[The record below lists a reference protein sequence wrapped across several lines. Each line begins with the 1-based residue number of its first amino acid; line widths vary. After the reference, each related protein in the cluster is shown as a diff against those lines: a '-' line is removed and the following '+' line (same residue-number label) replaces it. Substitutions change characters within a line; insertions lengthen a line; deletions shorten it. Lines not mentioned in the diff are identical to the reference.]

1 MRLPKVVIIGRP
13 NVGKSSL
20 FNRII
25 GKRQAIVDDKPG
37 ITRDRIYA
45 SSDWQNRAFALID
58 TGGLLPSSSDD
69 PMTEAIREQVEF
81 AAEEADKI
89 LFLLDWETGVTDID
103 LAIAKYLRRFEKPV
117 LPVVNKA
124 DTAEREQDAR
134 DFVKLG
140 FGEPI
145 FISALRG
152 RGVGDLLDVA
162 VDFPAL
168 AEREEIEG
176 LRIAIVGRPNVG
188 KSSIVNAL
196 TGKKTVVVSE
206 VPGTTRDATD
216 TVIRFQGQAITL
228 VDTAGLRRRGRTKE
242 AVEFYS
248 RIRTAGAIDRSE
260 VVWVILDAT
269 EGLVSSDQRI
279 IEEAYG
285 EGKGILILMNKW
297 DAIQKDHRTADEWE
311 KRLRKLL
318 GGFGHLPL
326 IFVSAHQRKRLLK
339 CLDLSLGVKDELT
352 RRIATADLNNSLL
365 PIIEFNPPPSAR
377 GKFVNIKYVTQVKA
391 EPPTFAL
398 FCNRPGDVAEAYRRF
413 LERTIRE
420 KYGFSGVPISLEF
433 RRK

>member
-1 MRLPKVVIIGRP
+1 MKLPTIVIIGRP

-25 GKRQAIVDDKPG
+25 GKRQAIVDAKPG

-58 TGGLLPSSSDD
+58 TGGLLPKTDD
-69 PMTEAIREQVEF
+69 PMTEAIKEQVEF
-81 AAEEADKI
+81 AADEADTI
-89 LFLLDWETGVTDID
+89 LFLLDWETGVTDVD
-103 LAIAKYLRRFEKPV
+103 LAIAQYLRRFEKPV

-124 DTAEREQDAR
+124 DTGEREQDAK
-134 DFVKLG
+134 DFVRLG
-140 FGEPI
+140 FGEPL
-145 FISALRG
+145 FISAMRG

-162 VDFPAL
+162 VDFPEL
-168 AEREEIEG
+168 PEQEDVEG
-176 LRIAIVGRPNVG
+176 LRVAIVGRPNVG

-206 VPGTTRDATD
+206 VPGTTRDAID
-216 TVIRFQGQAITL
+216 TVIRYHRNAITL

-248 RIRTAGAIDRSE
+248 RIRTAGAIDRSDI
-260 VVWVILDAT
+260 VWIILDAT

-297 DAIQKDHRTADEWE
+297 DAIEKNHRTAIEWE

-318 GGFGHLPL
+318 GSFGHLPL
-326 IFVSAHQRKRLLK
+326 VFVSAHQRQRLLK
-339 CLDLSLGVKDELT
+339 CLEMSLGVGDERI
-352 RRIATADLNNSLL
+352 RRVPTADLNNKLL
-365 PIIEFNPPPSAR
+365 PIIEHNPAPAIR
-377 GKFVNIKYVTQVKA
+377 GKFISIKYITQVKT
-391 EPPTFAL
+391 EPPGFAL
-398 FCNRPGDVAEAYRRF
+398 FCNRPNDVAESYRRY
-413 LERTIRE
+413 LERMIRE
-420 KYGFSGVPISLEF
+420 QYGFAGVPLTLEF

>member
-1 MRLPKVVIIGRP
+1 MKLPTIVIIGRP

-25 GKRQAIVDDKPG
+25 GKRQAIVDAKPG

-58 TGGLLPSSSDD
+58 TGGLLPKTDD
-69 PMTEAIREQVEF
+69 PMTEAIKEQVEF
-81 AAEEADKI
+81 AADEADTI
-89 LFLLDWETGVTDID
+89 LFLLDWETGVTDVD

-124 DTAEREQDAR
+124 DTGEREQDAK
-134 DFVKLG
+134 DFVRLG
-140 FGEPI
+140 FGEPL
-145 FISALRG
+145 FISAMRG

-162 VDFPAL
+162 VDFPEL
-168 AEREEIEG
+168 PEQEDVEG
-176 LRIAIVGRPNVG
+176 LRVAIVGRPNVG

-206 VPGTTRDATD
+206 VPGTTRDAID
-216 TVIRFQGQAITL
+216 TVIRYHRNAITL

-248 RIRTAGAIDRSE
+248 RIRTAGAIDRSDI
-260 VVWVILDAT
+260 VWIILDAT

-297 DAIQKDHRTADEWE
+297 DAIEKNHRTAIEWE

-318 GGFGHLPL
+318 GSFGHLPL
-326 IFVSAHQRKRLLK
+326 VFVSAHQRQRLLK
-339 CLDLSLGVKDELT
+339 CLEMSLGVGDERI
-352 RRIATADLNNSLL
+352 RRVPTADLNNKLL
-365 PIIEFNPPPSAR
+365 PIIEHNPAPAIR
-377 GKFVNIKYVTQVKA
+377 GKFISIKYITQVKT
-391 EPPTFAL
+391 EPPGFAL
-398 FCNRPGDVAEAYRRF
+398 FCNRPNDVAESYRRY
-413 LERTIRE
+413 LERMIRE
-420 KYGFSGVPISLEF
+420 QYGFAGVPLTLEF